1 MIALELFSH
10 QLTLMIDT
18 CDLAYELLLHHT
30 QKDSQDGARHGG
42 IVLQK
47 KVQLLGHQ
55 QTPLMGLVA
64 IHLSEQTTLAK
75 LLAIPH
81 RQMRKIVIE

>member
-18 CDLAYELLLHHT
+18 CDLAYELLLHYT

-42 IVLQK
+42 ILLQK
-47 KVQLLGHQ
+47 
-55 QTPLMGLVA
+55 
-64 IHLSEQTTLAK
+64 
-75 LLAIPH
+75 
-81 RQMRKIVIE
+81 